1 MQKARQGPEAT
12 SGVRGGAV
20 GGWKGCKK
28 GPQVSTGSKPRN
40 PKSNFWYLDCLA
52 KVPGQKGNKVPK
64 GALGG
69 RKGCKRGPSP
79 MFTNSRIKEI
89 QQGGF
94 LMNNEDHK
102 RFQTGR
108 ASWRS

>member
-40 PKSNFWYLDCLA
+40 PKSNFWYFDCLDEGTWSKRKQGA
-52 KVPGQKGNKVPK
+52 QRCIGGLEGLQTRSKSNVYEFKDQGNPT
-64 GALGG
+64 
-69 RKGCKRGPSP
+69 R
-79 MFTNSRIKEI
+79 
-89 QQGGF
+89 GF
-94 LMNNEDHK
+94 LNEQ
-102 RFQTGR
+102 RG
-108 ASWRS
+108 S